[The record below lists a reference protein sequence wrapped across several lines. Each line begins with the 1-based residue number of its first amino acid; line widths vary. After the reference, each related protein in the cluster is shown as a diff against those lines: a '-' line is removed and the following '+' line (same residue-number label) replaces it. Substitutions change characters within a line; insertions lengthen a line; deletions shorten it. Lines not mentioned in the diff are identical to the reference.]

1 MSASLAM
8 QYVVIALAVLSSAG
22 YVVQKQ
28 WPEALRA
35 VRVHCAMPLLRDGR
49 APWLRS
55 IGRIVAP
62 APRLAGEGGC
72 GGCDGCGPAGS
83 E

>member
-8 QYVVIALAVLSSAG
+8 QYVVIALAVLCSAG
-22 YVVQKQ
+22 YVMQKQ
-28 WPEALRA
+28 WPGALRA
-35 VRVHCAMPLLRDGR
+35 ARVRCAVSLLRDGR

-55 IGRIVAP
+55 IGRVVAP

-72 GGCDGCGPAGS
+72 GGCDGCGPDP
-83 E
+83 

>member
-22 YVVQKQ
+22 YVMQKQ
-28 WPEALRA
+28 WPGTLRA
-35 VRVHCAMPLLRDGR
+35 VRVRCAVPLLRDGR
-49 APWLRS
+49 AAWLRS
-55 IGRIVAP
+55 IGRVVAP

-72 GGCDGCGPAGS
+72 SGCDGCGPTDS
-83 E
+83 